1 MKYSLPSSLVH
12 VPFRAELN
20 CPEPPKKRK
29 SPGASPAGAGLQ
41 GQRKDITHLAALGPG
56 VSELAVLLRASCVQ
70 ELISQQNLFII
81 RHKES
86 QL

>member
-12 VPFRAELN
+12 VPFRAKLN
-20 CPEPPKKRK
+20 CPESPKKGK
-29 SPGASPAGAGLQ
+29 SPGASPAGAGLW
-41 GQRKDITHLAALGPG
+41 GQRKDITHLTALGPG

-70 ELISQQNLFII
+70 EPNSQQNLFII
-81 RHKES
+81 CHKES